1 MLVFSPLAYAQSK
14 KEFEKTI
21 IIKEGDTI
29 INGKKFSD
37 VDKSDRAALRKDIRE
52 FEKELAERKKE
63 MQIEKRLRESD
74 VLMEKNRHGKRSE
87 SDTSKLR
94 EFRIERH
101 HPRELRVF
109 DRDSLIL
116 SMNADTIIRRFHRS
130 IDDLGEELSA
140 LPHGDIR
147 IRIPNSAREWKDIRS
162 GAWGERLNSQSFNYN
177 YTDKEGISNR
187 MHIRISEVP
196 EDKVKQVSGSETNT
210 LTVEDLTLFPNFSSG
225 RMTLSFNLPG
235 KGNALIKILD
245 SDLNSVFSGQGSGET
260 YFKQFNMLKNGVYY
274 IHIKQGSRSFVRK
287 IVKE

>member
-1 MLVFSPLAYAQSK
+1 MFVLSPVAFAQSK
-14 KEFEKTI
+14 KEIEKTI

-37 VDKSDRAALRKDIRE
+37 VNKSERAVLRKEISE
-52 FEKELAERKKE
+52 FEKELAERKKG

-74 VLMEKNRHGKRSE
+74 VLVEKIRSGKMSE
-87 SDTSKLR
+87 SDTTKLR

-147 IRIPNSAREWKDIRS
+147 IRVPNSAREWRDIHPGPLR
-162 GAWGERLNSQSFNYN
+162 ERLNSQSFNYN
-177 YTDKEGISNR
+177 YTDKEGIANR
-187 MHIRISEVP
+187 MHIRITEVS
-196 EDKVKQVSGSETNT
+196 EDKVKQVSASEANA
-210 LTVEDLTLFPNFSSG
+210 LAVEDLTLFPNFSSG
-225 RMTLSFNLPG
+225 KMTLSFNLPG
-235 KGNALIKILD
+235 KGNTLIKILD
-245 SDLNSVFSGQGSGET
+245 SDLKPVFSGQGLGDT

-274 IHIKQGSRSFVRK
+274 IHIKQGKSSFVRR